1 MYRIRQV
8 DANDEEIAETLDQLH
23 RLTFFDGAPIPAF
36 DHGNWWVVFHERHPI
51 AFAGVI
57 RSTHAANAGYL
68 CRGRSAAK
76 ALGQALQLRLMR
88 ALEFR
93 VRKNGWS
100 CIVSDTT
107 DNIASANNFIRAGY
121 RLYRPKCP
129 WAWPS
134 TLYWRKS
141 IK

>member
-1 MYRIRQV
+1 MQTTRKSRKPSI
-8 DANDEEIAETLDQLH
+8 NFIASHFLMVLPFRHSIT
-23 RLTFFDGAPIPAF
+23 GI
-36 DHGNWWVVFHERHPI
+36 WWVVFHERHPI

-68 CRGRSAAK
+68 CRVGVLRK
-76 ALGQALQLRLMR
+76 HWGQALQLRLMR

-107 DNIASANNFIRAGY
+107 DNIASANNIIRAGY

-129 WAWPS
+129 WARPS